1 MFGEGTMDGLE
12 QSLENTVM
20 KCLGI
25 LRNCH
30 IVVVTFG
37 MFIKQLH
44 VAWDRVV
51 YRCLI

>member
-30 IVVVTFG
+30 ILWLLHLGSSSNNYMLHGIVLYIVV
-37 MFIKQLH
+37 
-44 VAWDRVV
+44 
-51 YRCLI
+51 